1 MPPPESHSAR
11 AALPRPAS
19 APQSQSVFGLL
30 IFLGIVG
37 YAGVLPWAVAS
48 GSYDLW
54 GGLLIAPVLALLSL
68 PLLRR
73 LGRRDGDPWIQNLLG
88 AALVV
93 KLLGALIRYAVT
105 FNVLG
110 SADADAYHDA
120 GRELA
125 QGFRAWQFSGPVF
138 QEHVPELVGTAF
150 IRLVTGVV
158 YTVTGPTKLG
168 GFVVF
173 SWLGFWGLYLFYR
186 AFRIAVPGGNY
197 RLYAVLVFFLPSLVF
212 WPSSIGKE
220 AWMQLTIGVCA
231 YGAALIF
238 TQHRGGFPVLAL
250 GLWGAAMVRP
260 HIALIAIV
268 AVGAGYALRQPRR
281 AASGVPGLGRLLG
294 IVVLLLIGAAVVGQT
309 ESFFG
314 VDASGRSAVDQVL
327 ERAET
332 QTGQGGSEFENARP
346 SSPVEFPVAVVT
358 VLFRPFLFEAAGSV
372 TRLIASL
379 EGTVVLFLFVLV
391 PRRLLAIPRQV
402 LRVPYA
408 AFAATFSL
416 LFIYGFSTVGNFG
429 ILVRQRTQV
438 FPMLLVLAALPMGKG
453 AQSETATTASAP
465 PTRPARPATTRT
477 QGLSR
482 PRRPRAV
489 GPTGAAGSA

>member
-1 MPPPESHSAR
+1 MPDVPSDIHRPSASPG
-11 AALPRPAS
+11 LGS
-19 APQSQSVFGLL
+19 IFGLATFGAL
-30 IFLGIVG
+30 VV
-37 YAGVLPWAVAS
+37 YAGALPWAIAS

-54 GGLLIAPVLALLSL
+54 GGLLIAPVLALISL

-73 LGRRDGDPWIQNLLG
+73 LGRQDGDPWIRNLLG

-93 KLLGALIRYAVT
+93 KLVGALIRYAVT
-105 FNVLG
+105 SNILRAG
-110 SADADAYHDA
+110 DADAYHDA

-125 QGFRAWQFSGPVF
+125 KEFRAWEFAGTAF
-138 QEHVPELVGTAF
+138 QEHVPDWVGTPF
-150 IRLVTGVV
+150 IRLLTGFV

-186 AFRIAVPGGNY
+186 AFRIAVPDGNH

-231 YGAALIF
+231 YAAACIF
-238 TQHRGGFPVLAL
+238 TQRRGGFPLLVL

-260 HIALIAIV
+260 HMALIAIV
-268 AVGAGYALRQPRR
+268 AVGAGYVLRQPRR
-281 AASGVPGLGRLLG
+281 AASGVPGFGRLLG
-294 IVVLLLIGAAVVGQT
+294 IVLLLVIGAAVVSQT

-314 VDASGRSAVDQVL
+314 VDASGTSAVDQVL

-332 QTGQGGSEFENARP
+332 QSGQGASQFENARP
-346 SSPVEFPVAVVT
+346 SSPIEFPAAIVT
-358 VLFRPFLFEAAGSV
+358 VLFRPFLFEAGGSV

-379 EGTVVLFLFVLV
+379 EGTVVLLLFLLV
-391 PRRLLAIPRQV
+391 PRRLLAIPRQMV
-402 LRVPYA
+402 RMPYA
-408 AFAATFSL
+408 AFATTFSL
-416 LFIYGFSTVGNFG
+416 LFIYGFSAVGNFG

-438 FPMLLVLAALPMGKG
+438 FPLLLVLAALPMGKG
-453 AQSETATTASAP
+453 TNPESATTASAA
-465 PTRPARPATTRT
+465 PTSPTKPANART
-477 QGLSR
+477 QRLAHS
-482 PRRPRAV
+482 RRPRAL
-489 GPTGAAGSA
+489 